1 MSRPFAV
8 IGFTLFFVTALLF
21 EFEIGV
27 TVTAF
32 AIFAAA
38 LIVSLIT
45 KNVRRNRFLPTLF
58 ASAAVACILLVSET
72 LFVYNPAMEYDG
84 RTGCQIKAQITS
96 LPEIRYGNCY
106 YEAKTVSVDGEDA
119 QLKLRF
125 VFSAPLEAEPY
136 DVVEGRFSVFAL
148 GTSSED
154 LLQSYKSEGV
164 FLGAYPETDDYVV
177 HNIDESHKPFAKKI
191 LDLRE
196 GIKSAVYRIMPDER
210 GALAVALLIGDKS
223 GLPGEI
229 YSDFR
234 SIGISH
240 IICVSGYH
248 LSLWS
253 TLILL
258 ILKKTRL
265 DYRLSNLFALAG
277 VVLFMFIAGFTY
289 SVVRAGVMMIIFL
302 VGNIFMR
309 QRDSLN
315 SLGIA
320 LSALTVCRPFSAGSV
335 SLQLSALATM
345 GIILYSLLIEPDI
358 RKITDKISVE
368 KLCGAVRKLLF
379 PLMVTVSA
387 TAFTLPV
394 ALSING
400 SFNFLSFGANLVAVP
415 VAGWCMTVIALGA
428 ALGCV
433 VPDFVNLPALAA
445 KWLCSVLI
453 KFSSWLADFD
463 FFSFKVSSEKIML
476 IFCGIF
482 MFCITAVFVSAF
494 RKPVYSVAAAVCAVM
509 FCVCMVTFSINE
521 SAQTKITVVDC
532 GNGTSVLVSTKG
544 ENVLIGGGGDD
555 ILGAYRINN
564 ALLSCGGGLDAV
576 FVPTDDNTD
585 SSYLLDVFASYRP
598 ETIYCN
604 ELPEGLSLLTS
615 RSKIYSFDE
624 FCDTENILVKSY
636 NCNNNYCA
644 ILKTDDI
651 CLAACFDPC
660 FDFSVIDDGKFQ
672 PDIVISR
679 GSIPQEIICYTGSLC
694 ILNAEKTRGQ
704 AASEYYAGTGKT
716 VIITGGEGNV
726 VLYADKGALKAE
738 RE

>member
-32 AIFAAA
+32 AVFAAA
-38 LIVSLIT
+38 LIVSLII
-45 KNVRRNRFLPTLF
+45 KNVRKNRFLPALF

-72 LFVYNPAMEYDG
+72 LFVYNPAMVYDG
-84 RTGCQIKAQITS
+84 RTNCRIKAQITS

-106 YEAKTVSVDGEDA
+106 YEAETLTVDGEDA
-119 QLKLRF
+119 QLKLRL
-125 VFSAPLEAEPY
+125 VFSGPLEAEPY
-136 DVVEGRFSVFAL
+136 DIVEGKFSIFAL

-154 LLQSYKSEGV
+154 LLQSYKSEGI
-164 FLGAYPETDDYVV
+164 FLGAYPEKDDYIIR
-177 HNIDESHKPFAKKI
+177 NIDESQKPFAKKI

-196 GIKSAVYRIMPDER
+196 GIKSAVYRIMPDES

-223 GLPGEI
+223 GISGEI

-234 SIGISH
+234 SLGISH

-265 DYRLSNLFALAG
+265 DYRVSNLFALAG
-277 VVLFMFIAGFTY
+277 VVLFMLIAGFTY
-289 SVVRAGVMMIIFL
+289 SVVRAGVMMIVFL

-320 LSALTVCRPFSAGSV
+320 LSVLTVCRPFSAGSV

-358 RKITDKISVE
+358 RKNIDKINNK

-400 SFNFLSFGANLVAVP
+400 SFNFLSFGANLITVP
-415 VAGWCMTVIALGA
+415 VAGWCMTVSALGA

-445 KWLCSVLI
+445 KLLCSGLI
-453 KFSSWLADFD
+453 KFLSWLADFD
-463 FFSFKVSSEKIML
+463 FLTFKVTSEKIML

-482 MFCITAVFVSAF
+482 MLCITAVFISAF
-494 RKPVYSVAAAVCAVM
+494 RKPVYSVAAAMCAAM
-509 FCVCMVTFSINE
+509 FCICMVTFSINE
-521 SAQTKITVVDC
+521 SAQTRITVVDC

-576 FVPTDDNTD
+576 FVPTGDNTD

-604 ELPEGLSLLTS
+604 ELPDGLSLLTS

-624 FCDTENILVKSY
+624 LRNTENILVKSY
-636 NCNNNYCA
+636 IHNNNYCI

-651 CLAACFDPC
+651 CLAVCFDPC
-660 FDFSVIDDGKFQ
+660 FDFSVIGDNKFQ

-679 GSIPQEIICYTGSLC
+679 GNIPQEAMFDTGALC
-694 ILNAEKTRGQ
+694 VLNAEKTRGRS
-704 AASEYYAGTGKT
+704 AAEYYAGTGKT

-726 VLYADKGALKAE
+726 VFYADKGALKAE

>member
-8 IGFTLFFVTALLF
+8 IGLTLFFVTALLF

-32 AIFAAA
+32 LVFIAA
-38 LIVSLIT
+38 LVVSLII
-45 KNVRRNRFLPTLF
+45 KNVRNNRFLPTLF
-58 ASAAVACILLVSET
+58 ASAAIACVLLVSET

-106 YEAKTVSVDGEDA
+106 YEAKTLSVDGKDA
-119 QLKLRF
+119 ELKLRL
-125 VFSAPLEAEPY
+125 VFSAPLEAESY
-136 DVVEGRFSVFAL
+136 DVIEGKFTVFAL
-148 GTSSED
+148 GISSED
-154 LLQSYKSEGV
+154 LLQSYKSDGV
-164 FLGAYPETDDYVV
+164 FLGAYPETDDYII
-177 HNIDESHKPFAKKI
+177 HNISESDKPFAKKI

-210 GALAVALLIGDKS
+210 GALAAALLIGDKS
-223 GLPGEI
+223 GLPDDI

-265 DYRLSNLFALAG
+265 DFRVSNLLSLAG

-289 SVVRAGVMMIIFL
+289 SVVRAGVMMIVFL
-302 VGNIFMR
+302 LGNIFIR

-320 LSALTVCRPFSAGSV
+320 LSVLTVCRPFSAGSV

-345 GIILYSLLIEPDI
+345 GIILYTLQIEPDI
-358 RKITDKISVE
+358 RKITAKIRN
-368 KLCGAVRKLLF
+368 KRLCGAVRKLIF

-400 SFNFLSFGANLVAVP
+400 SFNFLSFGANLIAVP
-415 VAGWCMTVIALGA
+415 VAGWCMAVSALGA
-428 ALGCV
+428 ALGFV

-445 KWLCSVLI
+445 KLLCSVLI

-463 FFSFKVSSEKIML
+463 FLTFKVGSEKIML
-476 IFCGIF
+476 IFCGVF
-482 MFCITAVFVSAF
+482 MLCITAVFISAF
-494 RKPVYSVAAAVCAVM
+494 RKPVYSAAAAVCAVM
-509 FCVCMVTFSINE
+509 FSVCIVTFSINE
-521 SAQTKITVVDC
+521 AAQTKITVVDC

-544 ENVLIGGGGDD
+544 ENILIGGGGDD

-576 FVPTDDNTD
+576 FVPSGDNTD

-598 ETIYCN
+598 ETVYCK

-615 RSKIYSFDE
+615 RCKIYSFDE
-624 FCDTENILVKSY
+624 LHNTENVSVKSY
-636 NCNNNYCA
+636 NYDNNYCT

-651 CLAACFDPC
+651 CLAVCFDPY
-660 FDFSVIDDGKFQ
+660 FDFSVIDDGTYP
-672 PDIVISR
+672 PDVVISR
-679 GSIPQEIICYTGSLC
+679 GKIPQEIICDTGSLC
-694 ILNAEKTRGQ
+694 ILNAEETRGQ
-704 AASEYYAGTGKT
+704 AAAEYYAGTGKT

-726 VLYADKGALKAE
+726 VLCADKGALKAE